1 MQAKIQQMKDKTR
14 CHICR
19 ALGHWKK
26 ECPKKDKG
34 SGKGTNSYGKR
45 IENMSKETHE
55 VMVADYELQ
64 GVRGFEQGEL
74 SDLDAEVLKS
84 QLHEAFFTDDSVSE
98 LEVLLAQD
106 TQKGGASSSSQFSKV
121 FECNFAGS
129 DAHGLESYM
138 CDAQGAYNCSLSIY
152 AVPDTAYRKTLVG
165 QQTLEGIESELRLR
179 GKKVHRFE
187 DENVFRFGNDG
198 CLKTSESI
206 LIPVTFKHRSVV
218 IRAAVLPGKGANTP
232 FLLSKEFLK
241 QLGT

>member
-1 MQAKIQQMKDKTR
+1 MKDKTR

-19 ALGHWKK
+19 AFGHWKK
-26 ECPKKDKG
+26 KCPKKNKG
-34 SGKGTNSYGKR
+34 SGKGTKSYGKR
-45 IENMSKETHE
+45 VENMSKETHE
-55 VMVADYELQ
+55 VMVTDYELQ

-84 QLHEAFFTDDSVSE
+84 QFYEAFFTDDSVSE
-98 LEVLLAQD
+98 LEALLAQD
-106 TQKGGASSSSQFSKV
+106 AQKGGASSSSQFSKV

-138 CDAQGAYNCSLSIY
+138 CDAQGAYDCSLSTH
-152 AVPDTAYRKTLVG
+152 AVPDTVCRKTLVG

-179 GKKVHRFE
+179 GKKIHRFE
-187 DENVFRFGNDG
+187 DKNVFRFGNDG
-198 CLKTSESI
+198 CLKTSESV